1 MSFSSEVKEELLKNN
16 SHTGKS
22 GLPELAS
29 AIVFGE
35 TGLESDGKAEK
46 LFFLSEHISEIKR
59 YVTLLKRSLDITPR
73 VFVRMQAGNRKIL
86 YYMEISGR
94 KTINYLLSAIRVG
107 NGETGFY
114 YKGNPEKMSNQG
126 RFAYIRGAFIMQG
139 SVNDPAKSYHFE
151 IKAPNRKEAETLAEI
166 LKPVSEEV
174 RVSQRNGSSFVY
186 IKDSNIISDTLAAMG
201 AAVSVMN
208 YENIKIINETRGM
221 INRRV
226 NCEVGNI
233 KKTADACRKQIESI
247 LYIKKVKG
255 LESLPE
261 NLRKMAYL
269 RINNPEASFTELG
282 ELSDPPLGK
291 SGVSHRLAKIIKCAD
306 ELKQLEEL
314 VDEN

>member
-1 MSFSSEVKEELLKNN
+1 MSFSSDVKEELLKNN
-16 SHTGKS
+16 SHIGKS

-35 TGLESDGKAEK
+35 AGLKADEN
-46 LFFLSEHISEIKR
+46 LVFSSEHIPEIKR
-59 YVTLLKRSLDITPR
+59 YVSLLKRSLDITPR
-73 VFVRMQAGNRKIL
+73 VCVRTQTGSRKPM
-86 YYMEISGR
+86 YYMEISGK
-94 KTINYLLSAIRVG
+94 KTINYLLSVIRVG
-107 NGETGFY
+107 KGEEGFY
-114 YKGNPEKMSNQG
+114 YRGNPEKMSNQG

-174 RVSQRNGSSFVY
+174 KISQRNGSSFVY

-208 YENIKIINETRGM
+208 YENVKIINETRGM

-247 LYIKKVKG
+247 LYIKEVKG

-269 RINNPEASFTELG
+269 RISNPEASFTELG
-282 ELSDPPLGK
+282 EMSDPPLGK
-291 SGVSHRLAKIIKCAD
+291 SGVSHRLARIIKHAD
-306 ELKQLEEL
+306 ELKQLEES
-314 VDEN
+314 VNEKIK

>member
-1 MSFSSEVKEELLKNN
+1 MSFSSEVKEELLRNN
-16 SHTGKS
+16 SHIGKS

-29 AIVFGE
+29 ALIFGE
-35 TGLESDGKAEK
+35 THIVSDRETEK
-46 LFFLSEHISEIKR
+46 LIFISEYMLIIKR
-59 YVTLLKRSLDITPR
+59 YVSQIKRSLDVTPR
-73 VFVRMQAGNRKIL
+73 VYVRTHTGGRKQT
-86 YYMEISGR
+86 YYMEITGK
-94 KTINYLLSAIRVG
+94 KTIDFLLSVLRVG
-107 NGETGFY
+107 KGKEGFY

-139 SVNDPAKSYHFE
+139 SVNDPVKSYHLE
-151 IKAPNRKEAETLAEI
+151 IKAPNRKESETLAEI

-174 RVSQRNGSSFVY
+174 KISQRNGSSFLY

-208 YENIKIINETRGM
+208 YENVKIINETRGM

-226 NCEVGNI
+226 NCEIGNI

-247 LYIKKVKG
+247 LYIKEVKG
-255 LESLPE
+255 LDSLPE

-282 ELSDPPLGK
+282 EMSEPPLGK
-291 SGVSHRLAKIIKCAD
+291 SGVSHRLAKIIKAAD
-306 ELKQLEEL
+306 ELKQLEEYAN
-314 VDEN
+314 EK